1 MKNLNRKLKILK
13 INNLYKHFKTVR
25 YSDGFLFLLNNLG
38 YAKIAYIICDFR
50 KRGNLLETNNKKT
63 VVLVAFY
70 NIKALGARY
79 LEAALKKAGYHVVT
93 VFYKDF
99 NSINPRPTTQTELNF
114 LKEIIEKEKPVMV
127 GLSVMSSMYL
137 ETADKVI
144 ETVKSTNIPI
154 VCGGAYATMFPDRFL
169 DKGVDF
175 VIRADGEISICQLA
189 DALSKNTDYKDI
201 PSLCYKENEENK
213 INEIGNILTDIDGY
227 GLPAIECEDAYF
239 IENDKIK
246 QGDPQLGTMS
256 YEVIAS
262 RGCPFT
268 CSYCCCVN
276 LRRLFPKGTK
286 YVRTRSVKSVIDEL
300 KIVKKKFK
308 KLVFVHFYDEIFPN
322 LPGWVDEFVVE
333 YKKHINLPFTIWSHP
348 KMVDGDMLKKL
359 VSVGLVEVIMGIQSG
374 SERIRKEVFHR
385 YETQEDIIKATRVI
399 RESGVY
405 WGSFDF
411 MLQHPFETI
420 DDLKETY
427 FLVKKLYLPF
437 ELQLHGLNFLPGTDI
452 INIALEQGICTK
464 EQMDEIMYA
473 PMQEQFGAY
482 WKRENETMSQLW
494 YRMTYCLQ
502 FPGPRKKI
510 EMFENDPLA
519 HKDEIDS
526 IYEKCTKMFKR
537 RYYIKKINIVLRR
550 IKLKLFK

>member
-1 MKNLNRKLKILK
+1 M
-13 INNLYKHFKTVR
+13 
-25 YSDGFLFLLNNLG
+25 D
-38 YAKIAYIICDFR
+38 
-50 KRGNLLETNNKKT
+50 NKKT

-70 NIKALGARY
+70 NIKALGVRY
-79 LEAALKKAGYHVVT
+79 LESALSKAGYNVTT
-93 VFYKDF
+93 VFFKDF
-99 NSINPRPTTQTELNF
+99 NSINPRPTTEIELNH
-114 LKEIIEKEKPVMV
+114 LKNIIQKEKPVMV

-137 ETADKVI
+137 ETVDKVM
-144 ETVKSTNIPI
+144 ETVKETNIPI
-154 VCGGAYATMFPDRFL
+154 VCGGAYATMFPEEFL
-169 DKGVDF
+169 DKGANF
-175 VIRADGEISICQLA
+175 VIRTDGELSTCQLA
-189 DALSKNTDYKDI
+189 DALSNSTDYKEI
-201 PSLCYKENEENK
+201 PSLCYKDNDENK

-227 GLPAIECEDAYF
+227 GLPAIECENAYF
-239 IENDKIK
+239 IENDKLVP
-246 QGDPQLGTMS
+246 GDPQLSTMS

-348 KMVDGDMLKKL
+348 KMVDSEVLKKL

-374 SERIRKEVFHR
+374 SERVRKDIFHR
-385 YETQEDIIKATRVI
+385 YETQEDIINATRII

-405 WGSFDF
+405 WGSYDF

-420 DDLKETY
+420 EDLKETY
-427 FLVKKLYLPF
+427 YLVKKLYPPF

-452 INIALEQGICTK
+452 VDMAIDQGLVSK
-464 EQMDEIMYA
+464 EQMNEIMYA

-502 FPGPRKKI
+502 FPDARRKI
-510 EMFENDPLA
+510 EKFENDPLS
-519 HKDEIDS
+519 HKDEIDA
-526 IYEKCTKMFKR
+526 IYNKCTKKYKI

-550 IKLKLFK
+550 IKLNLFG